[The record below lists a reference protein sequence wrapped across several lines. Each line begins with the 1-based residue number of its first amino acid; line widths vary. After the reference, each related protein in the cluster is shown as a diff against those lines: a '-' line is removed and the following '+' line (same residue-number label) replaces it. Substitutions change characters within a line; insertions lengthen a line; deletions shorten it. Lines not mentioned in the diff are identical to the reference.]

1 MDCCR
6 HGCVLESVAFWFLP
20 YCDFTTSIASVKKGW
35 QCECD
40 SKMQTHPRGLPT
52 GSQAWQWKISIYR
65 WFSQLNACVE
75 DVPSFFIHFS
85 ILATPFIL
93 LLKPG
98 HSVGMWALLIQV
110 QNDGNALI
118 NENLKRTNLQHLGA
132 HQKSLEHPYQLKN
145 SRMQMFK
152 SKNLK
157 LQLNIQCFSE
167 PNCVC
172 VSAGQF
178 SRSGKICFLLM
189 TEQNISRHGRDRQ
202 GIEISHT

>member
-1 MDCCR
+1 
-6 HGCVLESVAFWFLP
+6 
-20 YCDFTTSIASVKKGW
+20 
-35 QCECD
+35 
-40 SKMQTHPRGLPT
+40 
-52 GSQAWQWKISIYR
+52 
-65 WFSQLNACVE
+65 
-75 DVPSFFIHFS
+75 
-85 ILATPFIL
+85 
-93 LLKPG
+93 
-98 HSVGMWALLIQV
+98 MWALLIQV

>member
-1 MDCCR
+1 MHMCR
-6 HGCVLESVAFWFLP
+6 GC
-20 YCDFTTSIASVKKGW
+20 SI
-35 QCECD
+35 
-40 SKMQTHPRGLPT
+40 
-52 GSQAWQWKISIYR
+52 
-65 WFSQLNACVE
+65 
-75 DVPSFFIHFS
+75 FFIHFS

-145 SRMQMFK
+145 SRMQMFE
-152 SKNLK
+152 SENLK

-189 TEQNISRHGRDRQ
+189 TEQNISRH
-202 GIEISHT
+202 